1 MTENSTVQEQE
12 KEETFNIYLLK
23 EESIL
28 NLYRER
34 LNRYLDQRPKNNNI
48 KLDGN
53 ELKGS
58 VIQAADEVLG
68 RCKKK
73 YNKRGLQSWNQNIA
87 CLIS

>member
-1 MTENSTVQEQE
+1 
-12 KEETFNIYLLK
+12 LK

-28 NLYRER
+28 NLYKER
-34 LNRYLDQRPKNNNI
+34 LNRYLDQRPIINNI
-48 KLDGN
+48 KLNWN

-73 YNKRGLQSWNQNIA
+73 YNKRGLWSWNQNIA
-87 CLIS
+87 CLIR